1 MKVNSSLVEQFVSV
15 SPGNLFSMHSGH
27 YFDHHQCRE
36 SVVKSASMLEDDDRM
51 QNSDH
56 SF

>member
-15 SPGNLFSMHSGH
+15 SPGKLFSKYSGH

-51 QNSDH
+51 QNSDQ